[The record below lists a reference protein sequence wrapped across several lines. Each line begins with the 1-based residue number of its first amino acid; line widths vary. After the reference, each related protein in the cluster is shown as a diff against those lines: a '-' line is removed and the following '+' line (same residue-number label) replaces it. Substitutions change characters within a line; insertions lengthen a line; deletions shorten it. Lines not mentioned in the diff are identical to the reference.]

1 MGYPIQPLFYKGKIG
16 VGEGDV
22 RPEKLP
28 VNVADPVV
36 RVFERLIPR
45 LLQRKVVQLRGSHP
59 LAGSRF
65 TMHTPHL
72 NLAARILR
80 PLLYQALM
88 DGGLVTARIHQG
100 LICSPLDTHRY
111 LVLPGLIGG
120 SPQGVGDPDQQS
132 HLHHGTVVLEVPR
145 VPASPAGRPRPY
157 RHPRGRRVGKGL
169 PERVLWRGS
178 GLCPPPPLA
187 GGNGRSGHSHSVAGL
202 EGPPA
207 AATWD
212 WARERRRWEGR
223 EAGSERQ
230 RERLGRGSPTP
241 GHAAR
246 WSSASWMAWA
256 SDVGRW
262 HWTHSAVRRGS
273 RATNCSSTTRSIT
286 PSTSRG
292 SAKSHLRHASRSC

>member
-1 MGYPIQPLFYKGKIG
+1 
-16 VGEGDV
+16 
-22 RPEKLP
+22 
-28 VNVADPVV
+28 
-36 RVFERLIPR
+36 
-45 LLQRKVVQLRGSHP
+45 
-59 LAGSRF
+59 
-65 TMHTPHL
+65 
-72 NLAARILR
+72 
-80 PLLYQALM
+80 M

-100 LICSPLDTHRY
+100 LICTPLDTHRY

-120 SPQGVGDPDQQS
+120 SPRGVGDPDQQS
-132 HLHHGTVVLEVPR
+132 HLHHRTVVLEVPR

-157 RHPRGRRVGKGL
+157 RLPSGRRVGKGL
-169 PERVLWRGS
+169 PERVQWRGS
-178 GLCPPPPLA
+178 GLWPPPLA

-207 AATWD
+207 ATTWERGRGE
-212 WARERRRWEGR
+212 REREMRGKGGE
-223 EAGSERQ
+223 
-230 RERLGRGSPTP
+230 RERERERVGRGSPTP

-292 SAKSHLRHASRSC
+292 SAKSHLRHASRSCWAITNGRPQSPSSTERKRWQCCSGFWPTRWRMARLRSL